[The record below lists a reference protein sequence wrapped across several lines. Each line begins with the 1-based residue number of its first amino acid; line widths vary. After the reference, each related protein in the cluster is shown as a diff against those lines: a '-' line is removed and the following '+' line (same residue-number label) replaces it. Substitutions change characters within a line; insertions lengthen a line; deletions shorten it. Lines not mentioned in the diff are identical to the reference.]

1 MKGAD
6 LDGILSLSTIKDKT
20 TNTIYGDTFKVSGE
34 VILNLIKICITN
46 NAYSDQMTATL
57 TTKLIME
64 GRI

>member
-1 MKGAD
+1 MEGAD
-6 LDGILSLSTIKDKT
+6 LDGISSLSTIKDKT

-34 VILNLIKICITN
+34 VILNLIKICIIN

>member
-1 MKGAD
+1 MEGAD
-6 LDGILSLSTIKDKT
+6 LDGISSLSTIKDKT